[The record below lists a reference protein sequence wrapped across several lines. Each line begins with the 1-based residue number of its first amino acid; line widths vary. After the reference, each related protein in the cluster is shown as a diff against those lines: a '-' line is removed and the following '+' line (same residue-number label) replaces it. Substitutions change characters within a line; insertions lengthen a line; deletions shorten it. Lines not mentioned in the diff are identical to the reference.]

1 LIVGLDTL
9 TLANQRIIV
18 DLAAKHRLPAM
29 YASREYVGG
38 LLAYGVNY
46 ADVYRRAAGFADK
59 IFKGANPANL
69 PVEQP
74 TKVEL
79 VINLRTAK
87 ILGLTIPPSVLARA
101 DEIIE

>member
-1 LIVGLDTL
+1 
-9 TLANQRIIV
+9 
-18 DLAAKHRLPAM
+18 M

-79 VINLRTAK
+79 VINLTTAK
-87 ILGLTIPPSVLARA
+87 TLGLTIPPAVLARA
-101 DEIIE
+101 DEVIE

>member
-1 LIVGLDTL
+1 
-9 TLANQRIIV
+9 
-18 DLAAKHRLPAM
+18 M

-46 ADVYRRAAGFADK
+46 VDVYRRAAGFADK

-79 VINLRTAK
+79 VIN
-87 ILGLTIPPSVLARA
+87 RA
-101 DEIIE
+101 SRES